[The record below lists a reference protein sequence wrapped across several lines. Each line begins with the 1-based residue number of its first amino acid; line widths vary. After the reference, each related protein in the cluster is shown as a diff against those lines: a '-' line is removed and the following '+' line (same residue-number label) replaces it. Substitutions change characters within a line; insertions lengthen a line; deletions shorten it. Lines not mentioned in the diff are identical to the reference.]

1 MQPREI
7 RIVKWLSQGDVARFV
22 GRAEFPSSLPS
33 AHRNTPYRSKN
44 CKEPEEI
51 PVVGM
56 LNPSAQTSF

>member
-1 MQPREI
+1 L
-7 RIVKWLSQGDVARFV
+7 KWLSQGDVARFV